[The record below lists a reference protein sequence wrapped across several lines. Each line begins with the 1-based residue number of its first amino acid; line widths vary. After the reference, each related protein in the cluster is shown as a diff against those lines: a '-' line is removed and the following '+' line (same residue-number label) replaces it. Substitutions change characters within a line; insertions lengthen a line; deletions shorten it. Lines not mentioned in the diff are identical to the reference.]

1 MSFSSSVKR
10 PSRML
15 TMPVSIGYN
24 IDLFTSNICYLSS
37 GNNSPMDPNVSI
49 FLEIPDIFTGIS
61 NHSLSN
67 FYIIIIF
74 DLFLKLLLAS

>member
-1 MSFSSSVKR
+1 
-10 PSRML
+10 
-15 TMPVSIGYN
+15 
-24 IDLFTSNICYLSS
+24 
-37 GNNSPMDPNVSI
+37 MDPNVSI
-49 FLEIPDIFTGIS
+49 FLEIPDIFTGIP